1 MVPPQ
6 NSERSITFSSA
17 HNDDAMQ
24 RSVFLAAAKPS
35 HCHCDGTKGNPITL
49 NSFMCLALI
58 TVTPSG
64 FLHLHKSSLGFAKC
78 IGILACV
85 NLFWIFW
92 RSLHRC
98 EALVLTRLQR
108 VVSSTNQPGGD
119 LPLVPSLRGVLTQIP
134 ARPRCRTKTCSAE
147 MFSR

>member
-17 HNDDAMQ
+17 HNDDTMQ
-24 RSVFLAAAKPS
+24 RSLFCGCSKAIALPLRWGKRQS
-35 HCHCDGTKGNPITL
+35 NHL
-49 NSFMCLALI
+49 ELFMCLALI
-58 TVTPSG
+58 TLTPSG
-64 FLHLHKSSLGFAKC
+64 PLHLHKSSLGFAKY